1 MHWDRQSM
9 RLKTFMLIGLLTI
22 GCSRTTDT
30 ESSSSPHQTAD
41 QLGNSIDGV
50 WAVGSGQNASFAI
63 ENDSTIYDVEHFTT
77 TRFVRHGDS
86 VTFYYP
92 DDTVK
97 VRMYRIHEDTLIYE
111 YDGQKTK
118 YWRFWE
124 ENNS

>member
-1 MHWDRQSM
+1 M
-9 RLKTFMLIGLLTI
+9 RLKTLGLIGLLII
-22 GCSRTTDT
+22 GCSRTTDNEAT
-30 ESSSSPHQTAD
+30 SSPQATPE
-41 QLGNSIDGV
+41 QVEESIDGV
-50 WAVGSGQNASFAI
+50 WTDGSGPNASFSI

-77 TRFVRHGDS
+77 TRFVRERDS

-111 YDGQKTK
+111 NAGQKTK